1 MVVMHKKSKIKGHV
15 CSKLHKSS
23 QEAHKGLA
31 RLTEWQKFKS
41 DLHVTIK
48 LKFTKKDLNLG

>member
-1 MVVMHKKSKIKGHV
+1 M

-23 QEAHKGLA
+23 QEAYKELA
-31 RLTEWQKFKS
+31 RLNEWQKFKF

-48 LKFTKKDLNLG
+48 LKFTKKDLNFR